1 MYKVAM
7 AFWINIYEC
16 QLYPKYGH
24 LSVNQL
30 KNDRYCQALQVPKL
44 PKLAITNARPVDVA
58 LSPSENHVL
67 ENFVTHEKNT
77 TPVNP
82 TNKNEIK
89 LKYL

>member
-1 MYKVAM
+1 MRHPVLGPDK
-7 AFWINIYEC
+7 IET
-16 QLYPKYGH
+16 LLEK
-24 LSVNQL
+24 
-30 KNDRYCQALQVPKL
+30 VPKL
-44 PKLAITNARPVDVA
+44 PKLAITKARPVDVA